1 VISSADPRLG
11 GPIEGVRR
19 IAECNYGR
27 GHETEL
33 VCADDPNAGFLKDFP
48 FRVHALGRG
57 LGKYSYQS
65 RLVPWLRDNCQKF
78 DAVIVNGIWQYHSF
92 ATWRAMRGS
101 RVPYFV
107 FPHGMLDPWFKVS
120 YPAKH
125 FKKLVYWTFFES
137 RVLTDACAVLFTCE
151 EERRLARQS
160 FARYRC
166 REVVTG
172 YGTAPIPEDPVMAKG
187 AFLSS
192 FPKLAD
198 RRIVLFLSRIHEKK
212 GCDLL
217 IDAFADVCTA
227 DSRLHLVMAG
237 PGDPKLVAGLKELAK
252 QRGAADKITWI
263 GMVQGLQKWGA
274 IAAAEVFCLPSHQE
288 NFGIAVAEALS
299 AGTPVL
305 ISNRVNI
312 WREVEASGAGFV
324 SEDTKAGVRAN
335 LDRWLAQPADAVD
348 RMKQAARQAFD
359 THFRVDR
366 VAQRLV
372 DLVARAKDLTS
383 SRKGQAREA
392 QGERGGTI

>member
-27 GHETEL
+27 GHATEL
-33 VCADDPNAGFLKDFP
+33 VCADDPSAGFLKDFP

-57 LGKYSYQS
+57 WGKYSYQAL
-65 RLVPWLRDNCQKF
+65 LVTWLRDNSEKF
-78 DAVIVNGIWQYHSF
+78 DAIIVNGIWQYHSF
-92 ATWRAMRGS
+92 ATWRATKGG

-107 FPHGMLDPWFKVS
+107 FPHGMLDPWFKIS
-120 YPAKH
+120 YPVKH
-125 FKKLVYWTFFES
+125 VKKLVYWALVES
-137 RVLTDACAVLFTCE
+137 RVLTDAHAVLFTCE
-151 EERRLARQS
+151 EERLLARQS
-160 FARYRC
+160 FPRYRC

-172 YGTAPIPEDPVMAKG
+172 YGTAPIPEDPVVARS
-187 AFLSS
+187 AFFSA
-192 FPKLAD
+192 FPVLAD

-217 IDAFADVCTA
+217 IDAFADVCGA
-227 DSRLHLVMAG
+227 DSKLHLVMAG
-237 PGDPKLVAGLKELAK
+237 PGDPKLVARLKELAD
-252 QRGAADKITWI
+252 QRGVAGKITWI

-274 IAAAEVFCLPSHQE
+274 LAAADVFCLPSHQE

-305 ISNRVNI
+305 ISSRVNI

-324 SEDTKAGVRAN
+324 SEDTRAGVRSS
-335 LDRWLAQPADAVD
+335 LDRWLAQPADALEG
-348 RMKQAARQAFD
+348 MKRAARRAFD

-372 DLVARAKDLTS
+372 ELVAGTA
-383 SRKGQAREA
+383 SRT
-392 QGERGGTI
+392 GGTREGQRESGGTT